1 MDTTWHQTIHRWSTN
16 NDRLYEQSEKWIKA
30 FFDSMPSPTLDE
42 IQALNKK
49 KDEPAHQTVQAGC
62 REFLT
67 SFSSLASQNLPSINF
82 KRQLFEDETENSK
95 PTNTCANIHLYDFHP
110 RDITTEMRY
119 QEYDFKERED
129 HEKKYSWV
137 QDYGTFLDVVQ
148 LFCLQTQLR
157 DCNFPRCKES
167 RKHLDKFLPTCEK
180 WERLR
185 DWVLTGASC
194 QLAAAKAGY
203 QWLDDFSAFQL
214 DNLME
219 LKIQSGLTGDPVAVF
234 DVCKMSHFWLSQV
247 QAPCRRFANGFLSF
261 WRNDPSTWGWNNSS
275 IPKHVT
281 LPAVERALQKA
292 RLLRL
297 CKNRVWNLAY
307 SSERGENDI
316 YALMELAEQAKNSD
330 ALSHPEH
337 EACSATQCLFQDE
350 NSTLKKQLHKC
361 AEQNCSGKFFP
372 LPELNDAVH
381 LGRSTAWPTASMN
394 SDKIS
399 LLPESTQFMAISHVW
414 SDGTGIG
421 VSQAGEVNSCLLL
434 YFKSL
439 AEELACD
446 GIWWDAVCIPPE
458 RQARRKAISKM
469 HENYLLA
476 KHTLVHDRY
485 LLQCDWAEDG
495 SPALALILSPWFT
508 RGWTAL
514 ELSVSKSVKV
524 LFRDLSSTSGYVIKD
539 LDNDILVNGNF
550 AKPGHLVAAA
560 VISRLRRNEPSITD
574 LLMIMRTRSTTWTRD
589 RIAIASML
597 ARVSDYDYE
606 DSPADATIKIMRLY
620 MEVPLNFL
628 LHGYETVS
636 SSGGPFSWC
645 PLNLLDGTPAT
656 LSNTPSRSDLNGN
669 ILVDRLGAA
678 IGVWRIRL
686 LKEEDK
692 RTLRPHAMHL
702 SVQYRVSKTLE
713 EKWDHC
719 LLLYR
724 DDMQTHQH
732 PALLLSVAGTCWPEE
747 RYGLPPVTEPY
758 INGHY
763 IGCVFD
769 SNTSTESYRRLGVRI
784 GCDVNKP
791 TVPAKDIVDSVYK
804 LSNSS
809 IIRKAYSGHC
819 SFDADSRVSIQS
831 GIGRRFDTGFT
842 RSYGGIG
849 GIAPALTSIEIIG
862 KIESARGNI
871 DKEPM
876 SWNNVTGLTGPSGF
890 QW

>member
-1 MDTTWHQTIHRWSTN
+1 
-16 NDRLYEQSEKWIKA
+16 
-30 FFDSMPSPTLDE
+30 
-42 IQALNKK
+42 
-49 KDEPAHQTVQAGC
+49 
-62 REFLT
+62 
-67 SFSSLASQNLPSINF
+67 
-82 KRQLFEDETENSK
+82 
-95 PTNTCANIHLYDFHP
+95 
-110 RDITTEMRY
+110 MRY

-214 DNLME
+214 YNLME

-234 DVCKMSHFWLSQV
+234 D
-247 QAPCRRFANGFLSF
+247 
-261 WRNDPSTWGWNNSS
+261 
-275 IPKHVT
+275 
-281 LPAVERALQKA
+281 
-292 RLLRL
+292 
-297 CKNRVWNLAY
+297 NRVWNLAY

-337 EACSATQCLFQDE
+337 ETCSATQCLFQDE

-361 AEQNCSGKFFP
+361 EEQNCSGKFFP
-372 LPELNDAVH
+372 LAELNDAVH

-394 SDKIS
+394 SDTIS

-514 ELSVSKSVKV
+514 ELSVSMSVKV

-732 PALLLSVAGTCWPEE
+732 PALLLSVAGTC
-747 RYGLPPVTEPY
+747 
-758 INGHY
+758 
-763 IGCVFD
+763 
-769 SNTSTESYRRLGVRI
+769 
-784 GCDVNKP
+784 
-791 TVPAKDIVDSVYK
+791 
-804 LSNSS
+804 
-809 IIRKAYSGHC
+809 
-819 SFDADSRVSIQS
+819 
-831 GIGRRFDTGFT
+831 
-842 RSYGGIG
+842 
-849 GIAPALTSIEIIG
+849 
-862 KIESARGNI
+862 
-871 DKEPM
+871 
-876 SWNNVTGLTGPSGF
+876 
-890 QW
+890 